1 MQIEQIVP
9 VDKKRSRVC
18 LDNGMVFALYKG
30 EIRALALQ
38 EGQEVSAALYQEIYS
53 GILLKR
59 AKRRMLYLLG
69 QMDRTEAQIRQKLQQ
84 GGYPEGIIEEAIAYA
99 MDAHYLDD
107 ARYARNYVR
116 SQQEKK
122 SREQMRMSL
131 YRKGIRRELAEQALE
146 SEYILEDEQELIL
159 KWVQKKNYPGETA
172 SLKEKRRICQFLMR
186 KGFHMDDI
194 LHVLD
199 HLT

>member
-9 VDKKRSRVC
+9 LDKKRSWVC

-99 MDAHYLDD
+99 MDAHFLDD

>member
-1 MQIEQIVP
+1 MQIEQIIP
-9 VDKKRSRVC
+9 LDKKRSRVC

-59 AKRRMLYLLG
+59 AKRRLLYLLG

-122 SREQMRMSL
+122 SREQMRMGL
-131 YRKGIRRELAEQALE
+131 CRKGIRRELAEQALE
-146 SEYILEDEQELIL
+146 SEYILENEQELIL
-159 KWVQKKNYPGETA
+159 KWVQKKNYSGETA

>member
-9 VDKKRSRVC
+9 LDKKRSRVC

-172 SLKEKRRICQFLMR
+172 SLKEKRRIYQFLMR

>member
-9 VDKKRSRVC
+9 LDKKRSRVC

-122 SREQMRMSL
+122 SPEQMRMSL

>member
-1 MQIEQIVP
+1 MQIEQIIP
-9 VDKKRSRVC
+9 LDKKRSQVC

-30 EIRALALQ
+30 EIRALALR
-38 EGQEVSAALYQEIYS
+38 EGQEVPAALYQEIYG

-59 AKRRMLYLLG
+59 AKRRILYLLG
-69 QMDRTEAQIRQKLQQ
+69 QMDRTEVQIRQKLQQ

-99 MDAHYLDD
+99 KDSHYLDD

-116 SQQEKK
+116 FQQEKK
-122 SREQMRMSL
+122 SREQMRMGL
-131 YRKGIRRELAEQALE
+131 CQKGIRRELAEQALE
-146 SEYILEDEQELIL
+146 TECVSENEQELIL
-159 KWVQKKNYPGETA
+159 KWLQKKNYPGEAA
-172 SLKEKRRICQFLMR
+172 SFQEKRRIYQFLMR

>member
-9 VDKKRSRVC
+9 LDKKRSRVC

-84 GGYPEGIIEEAIAYA
+84 GGYPEGIIEEAIDYA

>member
-1 MQIEQIVP
+1 MPGIMCVP
-9 VDKKRSRVC
+9 SR
-18 LDNGMVFALYKG
+18 
-30 EIRALALQ
+30 R
-38 EGQEVSAALYQEIYS
+38 
-53 GILLKR
+53 
-59 AKRRMLYLLG
+59 
-69 QMDRTEAQIRQKLQQ
+69 
-84 GGYPEGIIEEAIAYA
+84 
-99 MDAHYLDD
+99 
-107 ARYARNYVR
+107 
-116 SQQEKK
+116 KK

-159 KWVQKKNYPGETA
+159 KWVQKKNYPGEMA

>member
-1 MQIEQIVP
+1 MQIEQIIP
-9 VDKKRSRVC
+9 LDKKRSRVC

-38 EGQEVSAALYQEIYS
+38 EGQEVSVALYQEIYS

-99 MDAHYLDD
+99 MDAHYLED

-122 SREQMRMSL
+122 SREQMRMGL
-131 YRKGIRRELAEQALE
+131 CRKGIRRELAEQALE
-146 SEYILEDEQELIL
+146 SEYILENEQELIL

>member
-9 VDKKRSRVC
+9 LDKKRSRVC

-38 EGQEVSAALYQEIYS
+38 EGQEVSAALYQEIYR

>member
-9 VDKKRSRVC
+9 LDKKRSRVC

-30 EIRALALQ
+30 EIKALALQ
-38 EGQEVSAALYQEIYS
+38 EGQEVSAALYQEIYG

>member
-9 VDKKRSRVC
+9 LDKKRSRVC

-116 SQQEKK
+116 SQHEKK

>member
-9 VDKKRSRVC
+9 LDKKRSRVC

-99 MDAHYLDD
+99 MDAHYMDD
-107 ARYARNYVR
+107 ARSARTSVR

>member
-9 VDKKRSRVC
+9 LDKKRSRVC

-30 EIRALALQ
+30 AIRALALQ

>member
-9 VDKKRSRVC
+9 LDKKRSRVC

-116 SQQEKK
+116 SQQGKK

>member
-9 VDKKRSRVC
+9 LDKKRSRVC

-59 AKRRMLYLLG
+59 AQRRMLYLLG

>member
-9 VDKKRSRVC
+9 LDKKRSRVC

-116 SQQEKK
+116 SQQEKN

>member
-9 VDKKRSRVC
+9 LDKKRSRVC

-159 KWVQKKNYPGETA
+159 KWVQKKNYPGEMA

>member
-9 VDKKRSRVC
+9 LDKKRSRVC

-38 EGQEVSAALYQEIYS
+38 EGQEVSAALYQEIYG

>member
-9 VDKKRSRVC
+9 LDKKRSRVC

-131 YRKGIRRELAEQALE
+131 YRKGIRREPAEQALE

>member
-9 VDKKRSRVC
+9 LDKKRSRVC

-38 EGQEVSAALYQEIYS
+38 EGQEVSAALYQEIY
-53 GILLKR
+53 GGVLLKR

-99 MDAHYLDD
+99 MDAHY
-107 ARYARNYVR
+107 
-116 SQQEKK
+116 
-122 SREQMRMSL
+122 
-131 YRKGIRRELAEQALE
+131 
-146 SEYILEDEQELIL
+146 
-159 KWVQKKNYPGETA
+159 
-172 SLKEKRRICQFLMR
+172 
-186 KGFHMDDI
+186 
-194 LHVLD
+194 
-199 HLT
+199 

>member
-9 VDKKRSRVC
+9 LDKKRSRVC

-38 EGQEVSAALYQEIYS
+38 EGQEVSAALYQEIYN

>member
-9 VDKKRSRVC
+9 LDKKRSWVC

-199 HLT
+199 YLT

>member
-9 VDKKRSRVC
+9 LDKKRSWVC

>member
-9 VDKKRSRVC
+9 LDKKRSRVC

-199 HLT
+199 YLT

>member
-9 VDKKRSRVC
+9 LDKKRSRVC

-38 EGQEVSAALYQEIYS
+38 EGQEVSAALYQEIYG

-146 SEYILEDEQELIL
+146 SEYILEDEHELIL

>member
-9 VDKKRSRVC
+9 LDKKRSRVC

-172 SLKEKRRICQFLMR
+172 SLK
-186 KGFHMDDI
+186 
-194 LHVLD
+194 
-199 HLT
+199 

>member
-9 VDKKRSRVC
+9 LDKKRSRVC

>member
-9 VDKKRSRVC
+9 LDKKRSRVC

-84 GGYPEGIIEEAIAYA
+84 GGYPEGIIEAASAYA
-99 MDAHYLDD
+99 MEAHYLDD

>member
-9 VDKKRSRVC
+9 LDKKRSRVC

-69 QMDRTEAQIRQKLQQ
+69 QMDRTEEQIRQKHQQ

>member
-9 VDKKRSRVC
+9 LDKKRSRVC

-99 MDAHYLDD
+99 TDAHYLDD